1 MPDFHMQVFRHLEEV
16 PENFGP
22 TVVSIGNFDGVHR
35 AHQSV
40 LREVVGRARQL
51 RGHAMAMTF
60 DPHPTHILRP
70 DRNLKLI
77 SPTPV
82 KLQLLEQTGID
93 GVLLL
98 PFSRDLSMMSPRE
111 FVEEILVNKLH
122 AKEVHEGYNFHFGHK
137 AAGNAHVLAELGQE
151 FGFDVVTY
159 PEMTLRKEKVSSTE
173 VRRLIAEGNVSK
185 ARHLLGRVFSIHS
198 TPGRGRGYGHK
209 YTVPTINLSRYDDLV
224 PKNGV
229 YITRSRIG
237 DVCFDSVTNVGVR
250 PTFGPESFA
259 IESHMLNF
267 HPIELQA
274 ETPVE
279 LFFLKWIRPEM
290 KFPTVDDLRA
300 QIAKDVHKARR
311 FFHHLEKRESK

>member
-1 MPDFHMQVFRHLEEV
+1 MKVFRHLEEV

-22 TVVSIGNFDGVHR
+22 TVVSIGNFDGIHR

-40 LREVVGRARQL
+40 IREVIARARQIG
-51 RGHAMAMTF
+51 GHAMAMTF

-70 DRNLKLI
+70 DQQLKLI

-82 KLQLLEQTGID
+82 KLRLFENTGID

-98 PFSRDLSMMSPRE
+98 PFSRDLSMMTPRE
-111 FVEEILVNKLH
+111 FVEEILVKKLH

-137 AAGNAHVLAELGQE
+137 ASGNPQVLAELGRE
-151 FGFDVVTY
+151 YGFEVVTY
-159 PEMTLRKEKVSSTE
+159 PEMTLRKEKVSSSE

-209 YTVPTINLSRYDDLV
+209 YTVPTINLSRYDELV

-237 DVCFDSVTNVGVR
+237 GECFDSVTNVGVR
-250 PTFGPESFA
+250 PTFGPDSFA
-259 IESHMLNF
+259 IESHLLNF

-274 ETPVE
+274 DTPVE
-279 LFFLKWIRPEM
+279 LIFLKWLRAEM
-290 KFPTVDDLRA
+290 KFPSVEDLRA
-300 QIAKDVHKARR
+300 QISRDVHKARR
-311 FFHHLEKRESK
+311 FFHHLETRTQE

>member
-1 MPDFHMQVFRHLEEV
+1 MQVFRHLDEV
-16 PENFGP
+16 PPNFGP
-22 TVVSIGNFDGVHR
+22 TIVSIGNFDGVHR

-40 LREVVGRARQL
+40 LREVVARARQL
-51 RGHAMAMTF
+51 GGHAMALTF

-82 KLQLLEQTGID
+82 KLKLLEQTGID
-93 GVLLL
+93 AVLLV
-98 PFSRDLSMMSPRE
+98 PFSRDLSMMQPRE

-137 AAGNAHVLAELGQE
+137 AAGNAQVLAELGSE

-159 PEMTLRKEKVSSTE
+159 PEMTVRNEKVSSSE

-185 ARHLLGRVFSIHS
+185 ARHLLGRVFTIHS

-250 PTFGPESFA
+250 PTFGPDSFA

-267 HPIELQA
+267 HPIELHA
-274 ETPVE
+274 ETSVE
-279 LFFLKWIRPEM
+279 LMFLKWIRPEM
-290 KFPTVDDLRA
+290 KFPSVDHLRA
-300 QIAKDVHKARR
+300 QISKDVHKARR
-311 FFHHLEKRESK
+311 FFHLLGKCEKQ

>member
-1 MPDFHMQVFRHLEEV
+1 MQVFRHLEEV

-40 LREVVGRARQL
+40 LREVVSRARQIG
-51 RGHAMAMTF
+51 GHAMAMTF
-60 DPHPTHILRP
+60 DPHPTRILRP
-70 DRNLKLI
+70 DQNLKLI
-77 SPTPV
+77 SPASI
-82 KLQLLEQTGID
+82 KLNLLEQAGID

-98 PFSRDLSMMSPRE
+98 PFTRDLSVMTPRE

-137 AAGNAHVLAELGQE
+137 ASGNAQVLAELGRK
-151 FGFDVVTY
+151 FGFEVVTY
-159 PEMTLRKEKVSSTE
+159 PEMTLRKEKVSSSE
-173 VRRLIAEGNVSK
+173 VRRLISDGNVSK

-209 YTVPTINLSRYDDLV
+209 YTVPTINLSRYDELV

-237 DVCFDSVTNVGVR
+237 RECFDSVTNVGVR
-250 PTFGPESFA
+250 PTFGPDSFA
-259 IESHMLNF
+259 IESHLLNF

-274 ETPVE
+274 DTPVE
-279 LFFLKWIRPEM
+279 LIFLKW
-290 KFPTVDDLRA
+290 LRA
-300 QIAKDVHKARR
+300 EKKFESVDALREQIAKDVHKARR
-311 FFHHLEKRESK
+311 FFQHLSKREKR